1 MVKSQYEQDQHCSGD
16 KEKTAPQLHR
26 RALQDIPYFKT
37 RLHFARLNLKLT
49 IQKQWKIGKLAT
61 LSAAVL
67 FFLRDTVDIVDRFY
81 GNEWKIIPFWIH
93 RFFSQRKLL
102 MIRIFDLISAF

>member
-16 KEKTAPQLHR
+16 KEKTATPLHR

-81 GNEWKIIPFWIH
+81 GNEWKIILF
-93 RFFSQRKLL
+93 
-102 MIRIFDLISAF
+102 